1 MKCFDKYSQMYCRI
15 ISCKNQRLLELGFIP
30 DTIAFLIDLKKF
42 GKVFQIKGA
51 MIGLRNSDMDFLE
64 LAEIC

>member
-1 MKCFDKYSQMYCRI
+1 MYYKI
-15 ISCKNQRLLELGFIP
+15 ISCTSSRLLELGFIP

-51 MIGLRNSDMDFLE
+51 MIGLRNSDAEFLE
-64 LAEIC
+64 LEEIC

>member
-1 MKCFDKYSQMYCRI
+1 MLHKILRCNNS
-15 ISCKNQRLLELGFIP
+15 RLLELGFIP

-51 MIGLRNSDMDFLE
+51 MIGLRNSGAEFLE
-64 LAEIC
+64 LEEIC